1 MTPREMLA
9 GTGIPRRLRAAAEFR
24 RRAELAVVERLNPS
38 VSIESL
44 PLVILIAV
52 LATLCSMRRH

>member
-1 MTPREMLA
+1 MTAREMLD
-9 GTGIPRRLRAAAEFR
+9 GTGIPRRLTAAADLR

-44 PLVILIAV
+44 PLVILLAV
-52 LATLCSMRRH
+52 LASLCSLRRH